1 MAPATKI
8 EAAEEPTCMATS
20 MDLNEWGEVE
30 NGHHD
35 YILDDEPAP
44 KPKVL
49 LPAVTNGIINLS
61 TVQRLQEM
69 LENAEMELRR
79 NKETADQDQKALRLK
94 MQASADEAL
103 QTLIDEM
110 RSKHR
115 LELVQIKND
124 LRREKSRELS
134 PEQVLDLLEHPVVL
148 AKMNKRIRDSN
159 VEERNKLEA
168 QFQERVDKAK
178 KQLSEFEIQEM
189 LQSNPTAIAIFNETL
204 KKQLD
209 VAKKSLSDLEIREML
224 QSNTLLKEIFSSNL
238 NKHVE
243 IEKKLEAHFQE
254 RIETAK
260 TQMSDAEIRALFTSN
275 PAAIA
280 IFNIKLN
287 EHPEVSKG
295 KITAVLNAESEGKPQ
310 STGTAPAGGKV
321 DVSISE
327 KKTLSLSSAI
337 STPAFQ
343 TAIKEEFSFG
353 VGVSRLTTPFRYS
366 VAPLASSPKTASPVV
381 FGASSVPRSPLE
393 VLSGAFSSP
402 NIQRHLSPNS
412 EIGSEEKAKAATNIQ
427 ARFKRLRDTVDV
439 GGIEGGLKKIR
450 KDENTE

>member
-1 MAPATKI
+1 
-8 EAAEEPTCMATS
+8 MATS
-20 MDLNEWGEVE
+20 MDLNKWGEVE
-30 NGHHD
+30 NGLHD

-49 LPAVTNGIINLS
+49 LPAVTNGIINLL
-61 TVQRLQEM
+61 TVQQLQER
-69 LENAEMELRR
+69 LENAEMELKR

-115 LELVQIKND
+115 LELVQIKNG
-124 LRREKSRELS
+124 LRREKSRQLS

-148 AKMNKRIRDSN
+148 AKMNKRIRDST

-178 KQLSEFEIQEM
+178 KQLSESEIQEM
-189 LQSNPTAIAIFNETL
+189 LQSNTFA
-204 KKQLD
+204 
-209 VAKKSLSDLEIREML
+209 R
-224 QSNTLLKEIFSSNL
+224 EIFSSNL
-238 NKHVE
+238 NKHVI
-243 IEKKLEAHFQE
+243 IEKKKLEAHFQE
-254 RIETAK
+254 LIETAK

-275 PAAIA
+275 PAAVT

-287 EHPEVSKG
+287 EHLEVGKG
-295 KITAVLNAESEGKPQ
+295 KITAVLNTESEGKPQ
-310 STGTAPAGGKV
+310 STETVPASGKV
-321 DVSISE
+321 DISNSE

-337 STPAFQ
+337 STPAFP

-353 VGVSRLTTPFRYS
+353 IGVSRLTTPFRYS

-393 VLSGAFSSP
+393 VLSSTFSSP

-412 EIGSEEKAKAATNIQ
+412 EIGSEEKAKAATDIQ

-439 GGIEGGLKKIR
+439 GGIGGGLKKIR